1 MKQNRPEEMLRTA
14 LEHAAPQQ
22 FEQILAKCESQKGVV
37 FPMTPNKSKRPLIFA
52 AAAAACLMVGIAGFG
67 GYAYHQLQS
76 VASIVSLDVNPSI
89 ELTLNNKE
97 RVLKAT
103 PLNDDANIIL
113 ADMDLKGTTLDVA
126 VNALMGS
133 LLKNGYIDELANSIL
148 ITVEDDDATR
158 AAQLQTEL
166 TETVNSVMQ
175 SSSVNGAI
183 LSQTVQKTQE
193 LTQKA
198 EQYAISLGKAQL
210 IDSILA
216 ENPTLTFD
224 ELANKSVNDLNLLAS
239 NQGNGIANVTSIG
252 SASDGSYIG
261 TEAAKSATLA
271 DAGVS
276 ADAAT
281 FDVVEFDLDDGIMA
295 YEVEFWANGVEYE
308 YDIDATS
315 GAVLKKSQ
323 KSKANADIS
332 ASSTVNTPSNSTATT
347 TPSDTTA
354 ATVSEAEATTIALQ
368 AAGLTQ
374 DQVDGMVV
382 IPDRDDGQ
390 TIYKVK
396 FWVNNTQYFYAVN
409 ANNGQIIKQ
418 EIHGQNSSNNS
429 GNATSTP
436 ANTIGQNAALA
447 AALAHAGVSQSEIYD
462 LDIDNKLHK
471 QPAYYSVEFKA
482 NGMEYEYEVNAQDG
496 SILKFEQDH
505 DD

>member
-22 FEQILAKCESQKGVV
+22 FDQILAKCESQKGVV
-37 FPMTPNKSKRPLIFA
+37 FPMTANKSKRPFIFA

-89 ELTLNNKE
+89 ELTLNSKE

-148 ITVEDDDATR
+148 ITVEDDNAAR

-224 ELANKSVNDLNLLAS
+224 ELATKSVNDLNLLAS
-239 NQGNGIANVTSIG
+239 NQSNGIANVTSIG

-261 TEAAKSATLA
+261 SEAAKSAALA

-295 YEVEFWANGVEYE
+295 YEVEFWANGIEYE

-332 ASSTVNTPSNSTATT
+332 ASSTVNTPSNAASSTTA
-347 TPSDTTA
+347 SNTTA
-354 ATVSEAEATTIALQ
+354 AAVSESDATTIALQ

-390 TIYKVK
+390 SIYKVK
-396 FWVNNTQYFYAVN
+396 FRVNNTQYYYEVN

-447 AALAHAGVSQSEIYD
+447 AALAHAGVSQSQIYD
-462 LDIDNKLHK
+462 LDIENELHK
-471 QPAYYSVEFKA
+471 QPAYYSIEFKA
-482 NGMEYEYEVNAQDG
+482 NGMDYEYEVNAQDG